1 MGRLLKL
8 LLLTVIV
15 SVYSHTIPYNFL
27 DADVDFQQQREC
39 ENKFREF
46 PSTRMSDLVDWY
58 KQVEDLCLNSERM
71 KQCVQNCIAH
81 EDVCDHQTRVTE
93 GCNQMFSCP
102 QACKIRDFG
111 TDETLC
117 RQFCERDEHDED
129 RFEESC
135 FATVG
140 GLTFNLCGDCPE
152 RKNGLC
158 REDLLKN
165 VNLVVA
171 FIHN

>member
-1 MGRLLKL
+1 M

-27 DADVDFQQQREC
+27 DADVDFQQEREC

-58 KQVEDLCLNSERM
+58 KQVEELCLNSERM

-81 EDVCDHQTRVTE
+81 EDVCDHETSVTE

-111 TDETLC
+111 IDETLC
-117 RQFCERDEHDED
+117 R
-129 RFEESC
+129 
-135 FATVG
+135 
-140 GLTFNLCGDCPE
+140 
-152 RKNGLC
+152 
-158 REDLLKN
+158 
-165 VNLVVA
+165 
-171 FIHN
+171 